1 MSLEKE
7 RATADRFTREPFVA
21 NSFGAGRI
29 FITSKAFVLPTQ
41 PGTVL

>member
-7 RATADRFTREPFVA
+7 RATADRFNREPIVA
-21 NSFGAGRI
+21 NSFGADGI
-29 FITSKAFVLPTQ
+29 SITSKAFVLPTQ